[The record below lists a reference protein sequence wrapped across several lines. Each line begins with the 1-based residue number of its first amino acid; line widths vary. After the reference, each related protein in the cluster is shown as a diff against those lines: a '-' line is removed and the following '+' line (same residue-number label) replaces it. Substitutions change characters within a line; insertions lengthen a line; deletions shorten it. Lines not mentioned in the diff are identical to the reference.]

1 MTDEKPSPWQR
12 LQPLLQAVKR
22 LSAAGWT
29 LALYWLS
36 IAARE
41 LRRLAAAGWKL
52 ARYWLGIAARE
63 AWIVLKRLPI
73 ASYSFARAMVS
84 ADYAQRLTDVYIDGA
99 SHALPVRAEAPPAP
113 APAAVLQESGPDS
126 ALVLLSLLQKE
137 GRFLDFLQEEVSSY
151 SDSEVGAAARVVH
164 DGCQR
169 VLKDHLSIAP
179 VREEP
184 EGSQVTLNK
193 GFDPAA
199 ERPTGQVIG
208 EPPFTGALVHR
219 GWRALEVHLPRVA
232 SSRDVRIL
240 APAEVEL

>member
-1 MTDEKPSPWQR
+1 MTDDKPSLAQR
-12 LQPLLQAVKR
+12 LQPLLQEAKR
-22 LSAAGWT
+22 LSARGW
-29 LALYWLS
+29 S
-36 IAARE
+36 
-41 LRRLAAAGWKL
+41 L
-52 ARYWLGIAARE
+52 ARFWLGIAARE
-63 AWIVLKRLPI
+63 TWIVLKRLPI

-84 ADYAQRLTDVYIDGA
+84 PEYARRLTDLYIDGA
-99 SHALPVRAEAPPAP
+99 SSLGAETAKEPKPLQP
-113 APAAVLQESGPDS
+113 PAAVLQESGPDS

-151 SDSEVGAAARVVH
+151 ADHDVGAAARVVH
-164 DGCQR
+164 EGCQR

-179 VREEP
+179 VREEA

-199 ERPTGQVIG
+199 ERPTGHVVG
-208 EPPFTGALVHR
+208 DPPFTGALVHR
-219 GWRALEVHLPRVA
+219 GWRAVDVRLPRVA